1 MVDTR
6 DLKSLGQKCPYGFDS
21 RPRHKI
27 SIYKKQYIKKMRFGR
42 YNVEKEDVDQYGW
55 VYILPSI
62 EVQHKYWYLWRI
74 TFSWLKWSCTICL
87 IKDGWD
93 AK

>member
-21 RPRHKI
+21 HPGHKKI
-27 SIYKKQYIKKMRFGR
+27 LIYKKMRIGK
-42 YNVEKEDVDQYGW
+42 YNIEKEDVDQYGW
-55 VYILPSI
+55 FYVLPSI

-74 TFSWLKWSCTICL
+74 TFSWLKWSCTICA